1 MTCRCAMCGHKAADH
16 GVGRRSYAAVGVV
29 TSEHRTRGRVRRA
42 ERRRRRRVEARVWRE
57 VA

>member
-1 MTCRCAMCGHKAADH
+1 MCGSKAADQ

-42 ERRRRRRVEARVWRE
+42 ERRRRRRVESRVWRQ